1 MREIWS
7 INPFLVVTQ
16 TTDFLSLICFTSIL
30 GHAFSRIDY
39 YVNALIERYIAS
51 YCRWIKGVDGLL
63 AQNIFKTRRFVI
75 LLTTMKSTFLLF
87 NIVKCYVSA
96 RAELLHKRRCP
107 IEV

>member
-7 INPFLVVTQ
+7 INPFLVVT
-16 TTDFLSLICFTSIL
+16 LICFTSIL